1 MAITDKLRAM
11 IRHQGGSVSAV
22 DTIEKGL
29 KELDGLEDNPLAGLV
44 VDATI
49 GASVDLLGKYVG
61 DLEEDIVVSNGSIS
75 GTLKYVTEYTGFSGD
90 LEEQEGN
97 YLALY
102 YRVPEVDDVT
112 IKVTTNTSTVTLD
125 PDGLHIIRIKGGKV
139 VGKKITVT
147 ASKEGYKSVKR
158 VYALD
163 NLVCE
168 PASED

>member
-44 VDATI
+44 VDAAI

-90 LEEQEGN
+90 PEEQEGN

-102 YRVPEVDDVT
+102 YRVPDVEGVT

-125 PDGLHIIRIKGGKV
+125 PDGLHIIRIKSGV
-139 VGKKITVT
+139 VGRKITVT
-147 ASKEGYKSVKR
+147 ASKEGYKSIKR

>member
-1 MAITDKLRAM
+1 MAIVDKLRTM
-11 IRHQGGSVSAV
+11 IRHQGGSVSEV

-29 KELDGLEDNPLAGLV
+29 KELDNIKDNPLAGLV

-49 GASVDLLGKYVG
+49 GDSVDLLGKYVD
-61 DLEEDIVVSNGSIS
+61 DLEEDVAVSNGSIS
-75 GTLKYVTEYTGFSGD
+75 GTLKYVTEYIGFSGD
-90 LEEQEGN
+90 PEEQEGN

-102 YRVPEVDDVT
+102 YRVPE
-112 IKVTTNTSTVTLD
+112 VTTNTSTVTLD

-139 VGKKITVT
+139 LGKKITVT
-147 ASKEGYKSVKR
+147 ASKEGYKTIKR

-168 PASED
+168 PASNEA